1 MPSATQHTDL
11 LALKVESLY
20 RSQTAEVCL
29 SSEALSPTTPV
40 LDILASEIPVT
51 NGYLR
56 ISYTFAADAGTLQGQ
71 EMVMPPIEAQFEAS
85 GGNLEWRSV
94 FVLLGDRV
102 AAIVVEDVPITL
114 SDGNSYKYQITL
126 RERKV

>member
-29 SSEALSPTTPV
+29 SSEALSPITPR
-40 LDILASEIPVT
+40 LDILASEIPAT
-51 NGYLR
+51 NGYSR
-56 ISYTFAADAGTLQGQ
+56 IGYIFAADAGTLQGQ
-71 EMVMPPIEAQFEAS
+71 EMVLPPIEATFEAS
-85 GGNLEWRSV
+85 GGNLEWRSL

-102 AAIVVEDVPITL
+102 ACVVVEDVPITL